1 MTTTQA
7 PKFRYIGT
15 TDEQTQCDKC
25 GRTELRSTVLVAEL
39 DQDGNVAEVLH
50 YGSTC
55 AARAL
60 SSRYG
65 VKVTK
70 AQVMNAAASAEL
82 DRRNAARDARDLLA
96 YYGLPERGAASDYA
110 IQCAAEKYA
119 HQHRAARWAWE
130 CTAADWDARVR
141 DMLAS
146 KQATLAAV

>member
-1 MTTTQA
+1 MTTTQS
-7 PKFRYIGT
+7 PQYRYIGT

-25 GRTELRSTVLVAEL
+25 GRAELRSTVIVAEL

-60 SSRYG
+60 SARYG

-82 DRRNAARDARDLLA
+82 DRRNAARDARDMLA
-96 YYGLPERGAASDYA
+96 YYGLPERGAASEYA
-110 IQCAAEKYA
+110 IQCAAESYA
-119 HQHRAARWAWE
+119 HHHRMASWAPGM
-130 CTAADWDARVR
+130 TAADWQAKVR
-141 DMLAS
+141 DMLVR
-146 KQATLAAV
+146 KQAALAAV